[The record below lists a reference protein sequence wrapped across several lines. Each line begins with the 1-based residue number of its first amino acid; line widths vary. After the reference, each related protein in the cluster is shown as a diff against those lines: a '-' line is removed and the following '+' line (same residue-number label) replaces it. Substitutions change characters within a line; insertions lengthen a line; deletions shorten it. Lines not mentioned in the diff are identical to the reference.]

1 MTSAVSDFYADLAT
15 ENRMEESPIL
25 KQNKQIMDKYLKSME
40 DLETE
45 LLALDLLLEKKA
57 ESDNRRSDFR
67 KNVTMKAGRGIRKL
81 FGYSEGRR
89 MNLENKIKNK
99 EEQWKAIAKSFYTNP
114 TKSNPFSED
123 YEDDHDEKLKKA
135 IEEFENERAK
145 KKSIIHPIDSTK
157 KMSRKEMK
165 RYKYD
170 TQYLDD
176 YVTDHGSED
185 DMTVSLGGRRRT
197 RKRRRKKR
205 TKKRGKKRRRK
216 RTRRK

>member
-15 ENRMEESPIL
+15 ESPIL

-40 DLETE
+40 DLEAE

-99 EEQWKAIAKSFYTNP
+99 EEQWKAIAKSCTY
-114 TKSNPFSED
+114 KSN
-123 YEDDHDEKLKKA
+123 K
-135 IEEFENERAK
+135 I
-145 KKSIIHPIDSTK
+145 KSIF
-157 KMSRKEMK
+157 
-165 RYKYD
+165 
-170 TQYLDD
+170 
-176 YVTDHGSED
+176 
-185 DMTVSLGGRRRT
+185 
-197 RKRRRKKR
+197 
-205 TKKRGKKRRRK
+205 
-216 RTRRK
+216 

>member
-25 KQNKQIMDKYLKSME
+25 KQNKKIMDQYLKSME

-57 ESDNRRSDFR
+57 ESDNKRSDFR

-89 MNLENKIKNK
+89 MNLEKKIKNK

-114 TKSNPFSED
+114 TKSNPFW
-123 YEDDHDEKLKKA
+123 
-135 IEEFENERAK
+135 RAK
-145 KKSIIHPIDSTK
+145 
-157 KMSRKEMK
+157 
-165 RYKYD
+165 
-170 TQYLDD
+170 
-176 YVTDHGSED
+176 
-185 DMTVSLGGRRRT
+185 RT
-197 RKRRRKKR
+197 EV
-205 TKKRGKKRRRK
+205 
-216 RTRRK
+216 